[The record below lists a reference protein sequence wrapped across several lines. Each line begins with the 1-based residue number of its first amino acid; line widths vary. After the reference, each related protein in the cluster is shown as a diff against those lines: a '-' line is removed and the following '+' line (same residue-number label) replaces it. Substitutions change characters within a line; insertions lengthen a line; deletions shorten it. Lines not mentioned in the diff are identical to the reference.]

1 MRVSSYCFLFSF
13 LILSSCITVN
23 NTYTKLPPGQ
33 WRGILKLTDPD
44 AANAPSPIFEGDAK
58 VLDYFEL
65 PFNMEVTY
73 EGDSMFVFIING
85 EEKIPVK
92 DIHFERDRTSAKD
105 TLLLGFSEYDTRIN
119 AFYEDNFIE
128 GKWYV
133 DYKDGYSI
141 PVLIQYGQF
150 HRFIDHP
157 VDNTYDFSGKWDV
170 TFEFDNPK
178 DVYPAVGEFKQEGN
192 KLSGTFLTETG
203 DYRYLDGNAYGDKLR
218 LSVFDGAHAFLFSG
232 SVSNDTIYGEFR
244 SGKHY
249 KSNWIATK
257 NTGVTTLKDPYQMTK
272 MNDGITADFSFK
284 NTESKVVSLSDDKYK
299 NKMVIINIMG
309 TWCPNCKDE
318 IEYLKLIKNK
328 YPEIEIVTIAYE
340 RYRDQSKV
348 LEILDNYKT
357 KMDISWPVLHGGY
370 ADKKE
375 TTQSLGFVDKIYSYP
390 TMILMD
396 KDKQVIDIHTGF
408 NGPATS
414 KYADFDK
421 EFRKKIEALL
431 Q

>member
-1 MRVSSYCFLFSF
+1 MRPLLICLLPTLLF
-13 LILSSCITVN
+13 LSSCITVN

-44 AANAPSPIFEGDAK
+44 AVNAATPIFEGDAK

-73 EGDSMFVFIING
+73 DDDKMNVFIING

-92 DIHFERDRTSAKD
+92 NIHFERDRSSAKD
-105 TLLLGFSEYDTRIN
+105 TLLLGFPEYDTRIN

-128 GKWYV
+128 GYWYV
-133 DYKDGYSI
+133 DYKEGYSI

-157 VDNTYDFSGKWDV
+157 VDNTYDFSGQWDV
-170 TFEFDNPK
+170 IFEFDNK
-178 DVYPAVGEFKQEGN
+178 KEAYPAVGEFKQDGN

-232 SVSNDTIYGEFR
+232 SVSSDTIYGEFR

-257 NTGVTTLKDPYQMTK
+257 STGTKNLKDPYDMSK
-272 MNDGITADFSFK
+272 MSEGKKADFSLM
-284 NTESKVVSLSDDKYK
+284 NTDSKMVSLSDDVYN
-299 NKMVIINIMG
+299 NKVKILNIMG

-318 IEYLKLIKNK
+318 IEYLKQIQKK
-328 YPEIEIVTIAYE
+328 YPDIEIVSIAYE
-340 RYRDQSKV
+340 RYRDQTKV
-348 LEILDNYKT
+348 NQVLKKYKST
-357 KMDISWPVLHGGY
+357 MDINWPLLNGGY
-370 ADKKE
+370 ADKNE
-375 TTQSLGFVDKIYSYP
+375 TAQNLGFVDKIYSYP
-390 TMILMD
+390 TMIIIN
-396 KDKQVIDIHTGF
+396 KDNKVEDIHTGF

-414 KYADFDK
+414 KYKTFDK

-431 Q
+431 L